1 MSRKRSKKGKRKKG
15 KKNLRGINSPL
26 QMWIKNS
33 FQVVMITSLPLGY
46 TILVRS
52 HAKCYSIL
60 TRASEGIEWITGG
73 RGGEW
78 GERKREK
85 GRRRRRKAMSFQNN
99 VASMLFHIN
108 QKKRRRRRKKKRK
121 HRKSPP
127 DHLTLKPTT
136 ARELIWHRS

>member
-1 MSRKRSKKGKRKKG
+1 
-15 KKNLRGINSPL
+15 
-26 QMWIKNS
+26 
-33 FQVVMITSLPLGY
+33 MITSLPLGY

-60 TRASEGIEWITGG
+60 TRASEGLNELPEE
-73 RGGEW
+73 GEGS
-78 GERKREK
+78 GEKENEK
-85 GRRRRRKAMSFQNN
+85 GRRRRRRKAMSFQNN
-99 VASMLFHIN
+99 VASLLFHIN
-108 QKKRRRRRKKKRK
+108 QKKGEEEKKKK